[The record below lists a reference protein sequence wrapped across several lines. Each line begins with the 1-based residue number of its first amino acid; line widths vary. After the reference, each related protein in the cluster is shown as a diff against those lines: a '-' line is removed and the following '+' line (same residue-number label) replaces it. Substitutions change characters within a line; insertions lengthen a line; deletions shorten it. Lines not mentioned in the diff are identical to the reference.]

1 MKPPES
7 PYSLKSVETL
17 YNASD
22 VKRVREYLHIRQNG
36 LCALTGLPLASKDAV
51 LDHCHETQAVRGVI
65 DRQVNLVIGKIENSY
80 NRYMKYWYK
89 GTINDF
95 LSKASYYLST
105 PKTTGYIHPGW
116 LKRVRIDFNKL
127 KVKDKDI
134 ILEVLTGVG
143 KYTND
148 TERKAVFNK
157 VLLTKQYDYSTI
169 LQLLQEKEL
178 A

>member
-1 MKPPES
+1 MLSLMKPTES
-7 PYSLKSVETL
+7 L

-22 VKRVREYLHIRQNG
+22 VKRVREYLHVKQNG
-36 LCALTGLPLASKDAV
+36 LDALTGLPLASNDAV
-51 LDHCHETQAVRGVI
+51 LDHCHETQVVRGVI

-89 GTINDF
+89 GNMSDF
-95 LSKASYYLST
+95 LNKAAYYLNT

-116 LKRVRIDFNKL
+116 LKRVKIDFNKL
-127 KVKDKDI
+127 KVKDKDE

-148 TERKAVFNK
+148 TQRKEAFSK
-157 VLLTKQYDYSTI
+157 VLLTKLYDYSTI
-169 LQLLQEKEL
+169 LELLQQRRNT
-178 A
+178 